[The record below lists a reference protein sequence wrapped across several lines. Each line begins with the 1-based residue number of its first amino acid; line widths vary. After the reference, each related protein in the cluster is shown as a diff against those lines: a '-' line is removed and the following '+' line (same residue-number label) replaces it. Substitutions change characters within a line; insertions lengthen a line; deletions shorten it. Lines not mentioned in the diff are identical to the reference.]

1 MGNGMIGWVSRAME
15 SHTRSIAKAITYRL
29 LGSMST
35 AGIFYALTG
44 SLKLSF
50 GAGAIDV
57 FVKIAAYFVHERIWA
72 HIPFGRETKAPEY
85 EI

>member
-1 MGNGMIGWVSRAME
+1 MMAWVSRGLE
-15 SHTRSIAKAITYRL
+15 SHTRSIAKSVSYRL
-29 LGSMST
+29 LGSLST

-44 SLKLSF
+44 SPKLSF

-57 FVKIAAYFVHERIWA
+57 VVKLAAYFVHERIWA
-72 HIPFGRETKAPEY
+72 HIPFGREQKSPEY